1 MIGPPSQDMML
12 CFTVIIYL
20 LHIAIVCEVKLIL
33 SSIIG
38 EHVARFQFL
47 MLKVIQQ

>member
-1 MIGPPSQDMML
+1 MIGLQYQDMML
-12 CFTVIIYL
+12 CLIVLIYL
-20 LHIAIVCEVKLIL
+20 LHIAIVGGVKLIL

-38 EHVARFQFL
+38 EYVARFQFL